1 MVVNYFFNT
10 ILLLYLQK
18 MKFYIVGTLDLRL
31 KEDPKKATPQK
42 IFKKIKTHLSV
53 FKYQSC
59 VSSFLYLILSNIEQI
74 FPDPKMITHFLH
86 VA

>member
-42 IFKKIKTHLSV
+42 IFVKKEAERMLCDGN
-53 FKYQSC
+53 KYRYNKYIAT
-59 VSSFLYLILSNIEQI
+59 VVL
-74 FPDPKMITHFLH
+74 
-86 VA
+86 